1 MAENSIA
8 LRIRDIAQKIATD
21 REVEFVHSEVVGTK
35 RDSVVRLYIDKA
47 DGLSIEHC
55 SGFSSAIEEVLDA
68 DDFIPGKYVLEV
80 SSPGIERELYSLDD
94 VTKFVG
100 RLMKIKAR
108 VGIESQK
115 TFVGILESVE
125 DGVLNITDRTVG
137 KVLLPYADV
146 AKANL
151 KIDLQ
156 EEFKRK

>member
-8 LRIRDIAQKIATD
+8 LRIREIAQKIATT

-35 RDSVVRLYIDKA
+35 RDSVVRIYIDKA
-47 DGLSIEHC
+47 DGLTIEHC
-55 SGFSSAIEEVLDA
+55 SGFSSAIEEILDVE
-68 DDFIPGKYVLEV
+68 DFIPGKYVLEV

-94 VTKFVG
+94 VIKFTG
-100 RLMKIKAR
+100 RLVKIKAKA
-108 VGIESQK
+108 GIESQK
-115 TFVGILESVE
+115 TFVGVLESVE
-125 DGVLNITDRTVG
+125 DGVLKITDRTVG

>member
-8 LRIRDIAQKIATD
+8 LRIREIAQKIATM

-35 RDSVVRLYIDKA
+35 RDSVVRIYIDKA

-94 VTKFVG
+94 VIKFVG
-100 RLMKIKAR
+100 RLMKIKAKI
-108 VGIESQK
+108 GIESQK
-115 TFVGILESVE
+115 TFVGVLESVDDE
-125 DGVLNITDRTVG
+125 VLKITDRTIG
-137 KVLLPYADV
+137 EVLLPYADV

>member
-8 LRIRDIAQKIATD
+8 LRIREIAQKIATD

>member
-1 MAENSIA
+1 MSENSIA
-8 LRIRDIAQKIATD
+8 LRIREIAQKIAAD

-35 RDSVVRLYIDKA
+35 RDSVVRIYIDKA
-47 DGLSIEHC
+47 DGLTIDHC

-94 VTKFVG
+94 VIRFTG
-100 RLMKIKAR
+100 RLVKIKAK
-108 VGIESQK
+108 VGIGTQK
-115 TFVGILESVE
+115 TFVGTLESVD
-125 DGVLNITDRTVG
+125 DGTLKVIDRTAG
-137 KVLLPYADV
+137 EVLLPYSDV

-156 EEFKRK
+156 EEFKKK

>member
-8 LRIRDIAQKIATD
+8 LRIREIAQKIATD

-35 RDSVVRLYIDKA
+35 RDSVVRIYIDKA